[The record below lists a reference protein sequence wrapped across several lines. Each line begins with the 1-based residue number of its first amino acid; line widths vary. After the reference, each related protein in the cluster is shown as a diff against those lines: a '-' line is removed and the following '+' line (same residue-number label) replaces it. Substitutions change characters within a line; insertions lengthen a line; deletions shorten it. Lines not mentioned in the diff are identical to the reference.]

1 MGFDVCQIYFSY
13 RNREVIKDVS
23 LMLEPGYFYGIA
35 GPNGCGKT
43 TFIDLLMGHKRVTR
57 GNISYKGREILS
69 YSKKELAR
77 EMALV
82 PQNFHSDFP
91 FNAGEIVM
99 MGRYPYIPRFS
110 TPSVHDTD
118 TVARIMQFTGTEK
131 FRYRCITELSGGE
144 RQRVV
149 FARALAQDTPVL
161 MLDEATSNLDIRH
174 TLNLLDMVSEDV
186 REKKKTVIA
195 VIQDINLAAT
205 YCDRMIFMKDGT
217 VAAFGET
224 GQVLTPEIIRKVFD
238 VESTVYYDPCSGFRK
253 VSFKRNQGQQA
264 ARLKV

>member
-1 MGFDVCQIYFSY
+1 MGFRVCQIYFSY
-13 RNREVIKDVS
+13 KNREIIKDIS
-23 LMLEPGYFYGIA
+23 LLLDPGYFYGIV

-43 TFIDLLMGHKRVTR
+43 TFIDLLMGHKRVAR
-57 GNISYKGREILS
+57 GTICYKGREILS

-77 EMALV
+77 ETALV
-82 PQNFHSDFP
+82 PQNFYSDFP

-110 TPSVHDTD
+110 PPSAHDAEIVTR
-118 TVARIMQFTGTEK
+118 VMQFTGTEK
-131 FRYRCITELSGGE
+131 FRYRSMTELSGGE

-174 TLNLLDMVSEDV
+174 TLNLFDRLSEDV

-205 YCDRMIFMKDGT
+205 YCDRMIFMKEGMI
-217 VAAFGET
+217 AAFGET
-224 GQVLTPEIIRKVFD
+224 AQVLRPEIIKKVFD
-238 VESTVYYDPCSGFRK
+238 VESTVYFDPCSDSLK
-253 VSFKRNQGQQA
+253 VGFKRNQA
-264 ARLKV
+264 IISA